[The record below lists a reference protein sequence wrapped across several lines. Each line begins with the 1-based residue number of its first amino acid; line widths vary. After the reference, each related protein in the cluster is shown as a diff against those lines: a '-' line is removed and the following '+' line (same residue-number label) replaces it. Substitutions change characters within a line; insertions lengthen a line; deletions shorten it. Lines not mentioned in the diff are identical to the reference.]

1 MRNFTGPFMLRDDE
15 CAMIIVSAIGANV
28 TRCEELDEPPLQCE
42 RKFAQARN
50 ADRLRKKLSCARL
63 IDRQNRR
70 RRFEPAVTAFGEARR
85 IGSLIGERRFLSEP
99 ADVERPQVRVEM
111 ARMHVQKA
119 RAGAAPKI
127 FVAAAHSKVDIHRRD
142 VDRKNAERMIDVEQ
156 QLSAAGMHCRNN
168 LPDVAKSLP
177 RVEHHFGNDDEVR
190 RRRNRSHNVP
200 RIEPAVVARLDQGQ
214 RDATAPRVFAQDHVE
229 RIELAPRR
237 DDSRHIV
244 VTIEHRA

>member
-1 MRNFTGPFMLRDDE
+1 MRDFARAFMLGNDE
-15 CAMIIVSAIGANV
+15 CAVIVVSTIGANV

-50 ADRLRKKLSCARL
+50 ADRPRKKLSCARL

-70 RRFEPAVTAFGEARR
+70 CRFEPAVTAFGEARR
-85 IGSLIGERRFLSEP
+85 IGTLIGERRFLSEP
-99 ADVERPQVRVEM
+99 ADVERPQIRVEM

-156 QLSAAGMHCRNN
+156 QFSAAGVRCRND
-168 LPDVAKSLP
+168 LADVAKSLA
-177 RVEHHFGNDDEVR
+177 RVEDDFGNDDEVGR
-190 RRRNRSHNVP
+190 PGNRSDNVP
-200 RIEPAVVARLDQGQ
+200 RIEPAVVTRLGKGQ
-214 RDATAPRVFAQDHVE
+214 CDTTPPRVFAQNHVK
-229 RIELAPRR
+229 RIEFAARCH
-237 DDSRHIV
+237 DARHIIV
-244 VTIEHRA
+244 GV